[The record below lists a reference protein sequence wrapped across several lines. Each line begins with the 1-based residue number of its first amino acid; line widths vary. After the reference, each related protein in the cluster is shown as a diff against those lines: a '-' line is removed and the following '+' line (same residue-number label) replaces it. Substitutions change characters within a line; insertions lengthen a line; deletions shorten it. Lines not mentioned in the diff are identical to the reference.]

1 MPRSVLACL
10 NSLEVIVKT
19 KLAVIVALFAFA
31 LTAVPAEAKSQKKKT
46 TAYQKPVKMLI
57 GAIRYKKDD
66 MALKLLALDQ
76 MTVELNKNHLDK
88 VSAAQ
93 KKAFAKNLGVL
104 LKKLSFPKAR
114 DLFKHLDA
122 ILYDEPVVKGDRASI
137 KSTIVVH
144 RAYKKTELVI
154 TWSLLK
160 KGKNWLILDT
170 TTVGESTS
178 AGIREDQ
185 VDPLFKEGGIK
196 LVLQKMEEKIKELK

>member
-1 MPRSVLACL
+1 M
-10 NSLEVIVKT
+10 KT
-19 KLAVIVALFAFA
+19 KLAVLVTLFAFA
-31 LTAVPAEAKSQKKKT
+31 LTAVPAEAKSKKKKT
-46 TAYQKPVKMLI
+46 TEYQKPVKMLI
-57 GAIRYKKDD
+57 GAIRYKKDA

-76 MTVELNKNHLDK
+76 MTQELNINHWAK
-88 VSAAQ
+88 VDAAQ
-93 KKAFAKNLGVL
+93 KKRFAKNLAIL
-104 LKKLSFPKAR
+104 LQKLSFPKAR
-114 DLFKHLDA
+114 ELFQHIDA
-122 ILYDEPVVKGDRASI
+122 ILYDEPTVKGDRATI